1 MTEIEMTE
9 FAMTEIEM
17 LAAQLRALTAAVDGL
32 TARID
37 ALPLAPDHDVDLRSD
52 GRESGTSDPSS
63 CHQMA
68 GKVVVGAGNSA
79 IADRNVFADRNAV
92 PDAFA
97 WPSEE
102 ELGRYLAST
111 GRIPGA
117 RP

>member
-1 MTEIEMTE
+1 MTEIE
-9 FAMTEIEM
+9 A
-17 LAAQLRALTAAVDGL
+17 LAAQLRTLTAAVDRL

-37 ALPLAPDHDVDLRSD
+37 ALPLAAEVDLRP
-52 GRESGTSDPSS
+52 DP
-63 CHQMA
+63 
-68 GKVVVGAGNSA
+68 
-79 IADRNVFADRNAV
+79 V

-111 GRIPGA
+111 GRTPGA

>member
-1 MTEIEMTE
+1 MTE

-17 LAAQLRALTAAVDGL
+17 LAAQLRTLTAALDRL

-37 ALPLAPDHDVDLRSD
+37 ALP
-52 GRESGTSDPSS
+52 GTD
-63 CHQMA
+63 A
-68 GKVVVGAGNSA
+68 GTAAAGGSV
-79 IADRNVFADRNAV
+79 IADRIVFADRDAV

-111 GRIPGA
+111 GRMPGA